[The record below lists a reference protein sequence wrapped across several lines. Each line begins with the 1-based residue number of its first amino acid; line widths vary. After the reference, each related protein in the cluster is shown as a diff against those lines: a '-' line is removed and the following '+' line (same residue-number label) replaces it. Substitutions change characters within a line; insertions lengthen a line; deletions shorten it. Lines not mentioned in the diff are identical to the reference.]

1 MAPPPT
7 WIVIYIYIDR
17 RRYLSRDLHLERE
30 ALKNHFTVPVH
41 DDDFME
47 NFCEFTKACRVRTRD
62 ENLQL
67 FDQGREGRIVA
78 PRFVERSLLS
88 TRRQPLYYRDYW
100 IRFLFRSAFC
110 LNKYSKIYFREFD
123 IFFRIFPSVP
133 IFQTSEDF
141 SSSSS
146 SSSLDFEIQPKGL
159 FSAIYTHE
167 ITLKKWNSNN

>member
-17 RRYLSRDLHLERE
+17 RRYLSRDLHFERE
-30 ALKNHFTVPVH
+30 ALKNHFTIPVH

-47 NFCEFTKACRVRTRD
+47 NFCEFTKACHFRTRD

-78 PRFVERSLLS
+78 SRFVERSLLS
-88 TRRQPLYYRDYW
+88 TRRQPLYHRDYW

-110 LNKYSKIYFREFD
+110 LNKYSKISANS
-123 IFFRIFPSVP
+123 IFFFGYFLPFQFFKLQRIFLLLLLLSISRYSRKDYSPP
-133 IFQTSEDF
+133 F
-141 SSSSS
+141 
-146 SSSLDFEIQPKGL
+146 
-159 FSAIYTHE
+159 IYT
-167 ITLKKWNSNN
+167 K